1 MFLAV
6 QLRLLTC
13 AHIAS
18 PDCGVSSSSLSDLK
32 GIGCK
37 MIWAV
42 HISPLF
48 YAKGTTIGLKS
59 VKIRGGLGPCPH
71 PAHFSHRFFKSD
83 RLLVRDK
90 KSD

>member
-1 MFLAV
+1 
-6 QLRLLTC
+6 
-13 AHIAS
+13 
-18 PDCGVSSSSLSDLK
+18 
-32 GIGCK
+32 

-59 VKIRGGLGPCPH
+59 VKICPH